1 VKSDSNR
8 FILIFSSILFF
19 LLGLATAAIG
29 PLLPQL
35 AENARASLE
44 AIGAVFLGIYLG
56 GLAAQLITGP
66 VGDRLGHHRVI
77 FAALLLMAAG
87 LVGISASRSLP
98 LTIMFAALA
107 GLGHG
112 GVTLSGNVFV
122 AVSAGR
128 KSVSA
133 LNLVNLFFGLGAF
146 FGPTFVSFSY
156 VRWQNGLPV
165 LWAAAALS
173 VPLAVVLLQK
183 NFASRQE
190 PTQEAGGGGQVYRSP
205 LLWGLGLLVL
215 VYVGTEI
222 GMGGW
227 TTTYMERTTGM
238 SLERAALVTAGF
250 WLALTAGRLV
260 SAGLGMRISSWNLL
274 LLTLCG
280 ALLGGSLLVLSTGM
294 MALTI
299 AAVMLLGFS
308 FGAVYPT
315 VMAIITTHF
324 SQQPGKAAGAAAAMG
339 SIGGALM
346 PWLQGITLERISD
359 QGGAWFTFS
368 GTLIMLTLLFVLLRV
383 RQLRQPANPAFE
395 RQAEEEIL
403 RG

>member
-1 VKSDSNR
+1 LKSDSNK

-35 AENARASLE
+35 ADNAQASLE

-77 FAALLLMAAG
+77 FTALLLMAAG

-98 LTIMFAALA
+98 LTILFAALA

-156 VRWQNGLPV
+156 IRWQNGVPV

-183 NFASRQE
+183 NFAKRHE
-190 PTQEAGGGGQVYRSP
+190 PSQEAGGGSGQVYRSP
-205 LLWGLGLLVL
+205 LLWGLGLLIL

-280 ALLGGSLLVLSTGM
+280 GVLGGSLLVLSTGM
-294 MALTI
+294 LALTI
-299 AAVMLLGFS
+299 AAVLLLGFS

-315 VMAIITTHF
+315 VMAILTTHF
-324 SQQPGKAAGAAAAMG
+324 SEQPGKAAGAAAAMG

-359 QGGAWFTFS
+359 KGGAWFTFS

-383 RQLRQPANPAFE
+383 RQLRQPANSTL
-395 RQAEEEIL
+395 RQA
-403 RG
+403 